1 MGEIF
6 SGRYEL
12 VDPLGRGGSGDV
24 WRVWDHRDSRYLAG
38 KVLQQSD
45 SASLLR
51 FVRETGW
58 RFDHPHIVAP
68 LGWVG
73 EDDRIMFSMPLVH
86 GGAVS
91 ALLTERGPLPPG
103 YVAGIA
109 DQMLDALEIIHEAGL
124 VHRDI
129 KPANIL
135 MEPNPSGLPDAR
147 LADFGIAA
155 KVGEPRMT
163 RVAEVV
169 GTPGFMSPEARMGAD
184 PEPAQDIYSLG
195 VVMAQLLTA
204 GRPVGEEPPVLA
216 AEQRVTP
223 LGRFIV
229 ACLSD
234 VTGRFPGA
242 AEARQE
248 LARVRS
254 GLGLARIAIP
264 DRTPALPRGWGPDGP
279 DSSTKP
285 LPGVR
290 PANRGPR
297 ITASPS
303 PLSGP
308 SIPSQ
313 RMPAAPNR
321 VPAGQAS
328 APQGVPYG
336 GARPRNGGY
345 GGPPGGGTPPNQG
358 PRPQTWSPA
367 PGSGPRPS
375 GPVPRNPGP
384 QSPVPQSPASVN
396 MPRARASSGTTAKD
410 IVLGAGITAG
420 VALIVIV
427 ILLLL

>member
-91 ALLTERGPLPPG
+91 ALLSERGALPPG

-109 DQMLDALEIIHEAGL
+109 DQMLDALEVIHEAGL
-124 VHRDI
+124 VHRDL

-204 GRPVGEEPPVLA
+204 SRPSGEDPPVLS
-216 AEQRVTP
+216 AEQRATP
-223 LGRFIV
+223 LGHFIT
-229 ACLSD
+229 ACLAD
-234 VTGRFPGA
+234 VTRRFPSA
-242 AEARQE
+242 AEARKE
-248 LARVRS
+248 LSQVRS

-264 DRTPALPRGWGPDGP
+264 DRTPALPPGWGPDGP
-279 DSSTKP
+279 DNSTKP

-290 PANRGPR
+290 PATRGPR
-297 ITASPS
+297 ITATPS
-303 PLSGP
+303 PLSRP
-308 SIPSQ
+308 SVPKP
-313 RMPAAPNR
+313 RLPLPKP
-321 VPAGQAS
+321 VPAGKGS
-328 APQGVPYG
+328 
-336 GARPRNGGY
+336 GGY
-345 GGPPGGGTPPNQG
+345 GPPPAGGMPPNRG
-358 PRPQTWSPA
+358 PRPATWAPS

-375 GPVPRNPGP
+375 VPA
-384 QSPVPQSPASVN
+384 PQSPASVN
-396 MPRARASSGTTAKD
+396 MPRAKASSGATAKD

-420 VALIVIV
+420 LALVVIV
-427 ILLLL
+427 ILLLVF

>member
-91 ALLTERGPLPPG
+91 ALLSERGALPPG

-109 DQMLDALEIIHEAGL
+109 DQMLDALEVIHEAGL
-124 VHRDI
+124 VHRDL

-204 GRPVGEEPPVLA
+204 SRPSGEDPPVLS
-216 AEQRVTP
+216 AEQRATP
-223 LGRFIV
+223 LGHFIT
-229 ACLSD
+229 ACLAD
-234 VTGRFPGA
+234 VTRRFPSA
-242 AEARQE
+242 AEARKE
-248 LARVRS
+248 LSQVRS

-264 DRTPALPRGWGPDGP
+264 DRTPALPPGWGPDGP
-279 DSSTKP
+279 DNSTKP

-290 PANRGPR
+290 PATRGPR
-297 ITASPS
+297 ITATPS

-308 SIPSQ
+308 SVPSQ
-313 RMPAAPNR
+313 RMPVPNR
-321 VPAGQAS
+321 VPAGQGS
-328 APQGVPYG
+328 
-336 GARPRNGGY
+336 GGY
-345 GGPPGGGTPPNQG
+345 GPPPAGGMPPNLG
-358 PRPQTWSPA
+358 PWPATWAPS

-375 GPVPRNPGP
+375 VPA
-384 QSPVPQSPASVN
+384 PQSPASVN
-396 MPRARASSGTTAKD
+396 MPRAKASSGATAKD

-420 VALIVIV
+420 LALVVIV
-427 ILLLL
+427 ILLLVF